1 MLATQHLVDEHVK
14 QGLIK
19 TVKDKKNRRKQGKK
33 LNILRE
39 EDYRP

>member
-19 TVKDKKNRRKQGKK
+19 TVKDEKDRRKRGKK
-33 LNILRE
+33 LNILGE
-39 EDYRP
+39 EDHRP